1 MLISL
6 RRRLLVEVAR
16 KQGFSKVL
24 VGDNATRLA
33 VRLLGDVAQGRG
45 RTIPLDT
52 GFIDDRATDVLLIR
66 PLREFPANEVVM
78 YATFNGLHSVSIPHL
93 TTLEPEHTSIE
104 RLTESFVAGL
114 QVDFPS
120 TVSTVFRTGDKLTVG
135 GDTQLLCA
143 LCQVVLYIITL
154 HQLSLPLPVK
164 APTGPPADPTVFTH
178 LSQVDTCD
186 RDVWTRLCYGER
198 VSEVFQSF

>member
-1 MLISL
+1 
-6 RRRLLVEVAR
+6 
-16 KQGFSKVL
+16 

-143 LCQVVLYIITL
+143 LCQ
-154 HQLSLPLPVK
+154 

-186 RDVWTRLCYGER
+186 RDVWTRLCYGCQLTVKDMKYDSSSLPPFVQNSNSMETR
-198 VSEVFQSF
+198 VDIHSRIADSLLEETNS